1 MDMPNPPS
9 PGLVRHEPLQILQ
22 AVSVPRG
29 LPPLSGLSLFS
40 IAKSAKRPYDK
51 MGIKTER
58 GRDLSEAELRL
69 KDLQEKA
76 RQIRIHILKMLTH
89 SGSGHTGGSLSAV
102 EVITALYFCKMRHK
116 PQDPTWEDRDRF
128 VLSKGHAAPALYAAM
143 AVAGY
148 FPAEEL
154 LTLRQLGS
162 RLQGHP
168 DMRALPG
175 IDFSTGSLG
184 QGLSVANGMALAA
197 RLDGKD
203 VRVYAL
209 MGDGEIQEGQ
219 IWEAAMAAS
228 HYQIDN
234 VCGILDFNKLQID
247 GRVLEVMSVAPVADK
262 WKSFGWEV
270 MEVDGHD
277 FSQILPALDRC
288 EEIKGR
294 PSLVIAHTTKGK
306 GVSFMENEV
315 KYHGVAPTSNELER
329 ALKELGT

>member
-1 MDMPNPPS
+1 MS
-9 PGLVRHEPLQILQ
+9 EP
-22 AVSVPRG
+22 
-29 LPPLSGLSLFS
+29 
-40 IAKSAKRPYDK
+40 
-51 MGIKTER
+51 
-58 GRDLSEAELRL
+58 ELRL
-69 KDLQEKA
+69 RDLQQKA
-76 RQIRIHILKMLTH
+76 RQIRIHILKMLTQA
-89 SGSGHTGGSLSAV
+89 GSGHTGGSLSVV
-102 EVITALYFCKMRHK
+102 EVITALYFYKMRHK
-116 PQDPTWEDRDRF
+116 PQEPAWEDRDRF

-143 AVAGY
+143 AASGY
-148 FPAEEL
+148 FPEEEL
-154 LTLRQLGS
+154 PTLRQLGS

-197 RLDGKD
+197 RLDGKK

-247 GRVLEVMSVAPVADK
+247 GSVLEVMSIAPVADK

-315 KYHGVAPTSNELER
+315 KYHGVAPTPEELER
-329 ALKELGT
+329 ALKELGA